1 MAIATSQQISQ
12 YYEMYK
18 DTEVTFTRDI
28 IRTLSMDPRQIY
40 IKCSGGQWPCIINST
55 SFVAAKI
62 IVGTKGGAF
71 QQLAQTEAASCSLR
85 FCFFLDD
92 NQILSFFISG
102 HVSSIRLMDGQSDL
116 ALVTIEFSQRPP
128 DDLIEMIGHLLDANS
143 NFIKRKDTRII
154 INAETKRVL
163 TLQKAETIIK
173 VDGVPRNCIMRD
185 ISFGGAKVILMG
197 MAQFL
202 QNKPIELLVSFEDPK
217 ETFSLKGT
225 IVRIEEIQGR
235 RDIIAV
241 NIKYD
246 EASIPLSYIMHINDF
261 ISESRKR
268 QLLSSLIEDDQT
280 VNNPV

>member
-71 QQLAQTEAASCSLR
+71 QQLAQTEATSCSLR

-102 HVSSIRLMDGQSDL
+102 HVASIRLMDGQSDL

-246 EASIPLSYIMHINDF
+246 EASIPLSYKMHINDF

>member
-246 EASIPLSYIMHINDF
+246 EASIPLSYKMHINDF

>member
-40 IKCSGGQWPCIINST
+40 VKCSGGQWPCIINST

-102 HVSSIRLMDGQSDL
+102 HVASIRLMDGQSDL

-246 EASIPLSYIMHINDF
+246 EASIPLSYKMHINDF

>member
-85 FCFFLDD
+85 FCFFLGD

-102 HVSSIRLMDGQSDL
+102 HVASIRLMDGQSDL

-173 VDGVPRNCIMRD
+173 VDSVPRNCIMRD

-246 EASIPLSYIMHINDF
+246 EASIPLSYKMHINDF

>member
-1 MAIATSQQISQ
+1 
-12 YYEMYK
+12 MYK

-246 EASIPLSYIMHINDF
+246 EASIPLSYKMHINDF

>member
-85 FCFFLDD
+85 FCFFLGD

-246 EASIPLSYIMHINDF
+246 EASIPLSYKMHINDF

>member
-1 MAIATSQQISQ
+1 MAIATSEQISQ

-246 EASIPLSYIMHINDF
+246 EASIPLSYKMHINDF

>member
-1 MAIATSQQISQ
+1 
-12 YYEMYK
+12 MYK

-102 HVSSIRLMDGQSDL
+102 HVASIRLMDGQSDL

-246 EASIPLSYIMHINDF
+246 EASIPLSYKMHINDF

>member
-102 HVSSIRLMDGQSDL
+102 HVASIRLMDGQSDL

-246 EASIPLSYIMHINDF
+246 EASIPLSYKMHINDF